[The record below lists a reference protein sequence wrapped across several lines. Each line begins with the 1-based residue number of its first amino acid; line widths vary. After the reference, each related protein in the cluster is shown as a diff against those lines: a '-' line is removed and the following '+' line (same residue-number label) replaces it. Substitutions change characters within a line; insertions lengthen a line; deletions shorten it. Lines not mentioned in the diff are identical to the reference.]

1 MKQINPAAI
10 LDSKDRCLYTL
21 SKYLMTHLSKHISF
35 SGRWLLSYMPAK
47 FLNGYQGN
55 ILCINALSIS
65 RSDFF
70 EYLMK
75 DTP

>member
-1 MKQINPAAI
+1 MKQINQVAI

-21 SKYLMTHLSKHISF
+21 SKYLMIPLSKPISF

-55 ILCINALSIS
+55 ILCISALS
-65 RSDFF
+65 
-70 EYLMK
+70 M
-75 DTP
+75 